1 MSEVTVTKLTL
12 LEGYK
17 SLIRFDD
24 EDIPDLL
31 VDEPEPIG
39 ESRGPNA
46 TQLLSAAV
54 GHCLNSTLI
63 FCLNKERVKVK
74 KLETTVSLRTARND
88 ENRLRVSRMDAEIS
102 LDVDEEDRERIRRCL
117 EVFENY
123 CTVSASVRKGIEINV
138 KIRQNDEIIHIEL

>member
-12 LEGYK
+12 LEGYR
-17 SLIRFDD
+17 SLVRFDD

-39 ESRGPNA
+39 EGRGPNA

-54 GHCLNSTLI
+54 GHCMSSSLI

-88 ENRLRVSRMDAEIS
+88 QNRLRVSGMDVEIS
-102 LDVDEEDRERIRRCL
+102 LDVDEEDRERIHRCL

-123 CTVSASVRKGIEINV
+123 CNVSESVRKGIEINV
-138 KIRQNDEIIHIEL
+138 KIR

>member
-12 LEGYK
+12 LEGYR
-17 SLIRFDD
+17 SLVRFDD

-39 ESRGPNA
+39 EGRGPNA

-54 GHCLNSTLI
+54 GHCMSSSLI

-74 KLETTVSLRTARND
+74 KLETTVSLSTARND
-88 ENRLRVSRMDAEIS
+88 QNRLRVSGMDVEIS
-102 LDVDEEDRERIRRCL
+102 LDVDEEDRERIHRCL

-138 KIRQNDEIIHIEL
+138 KIR

>member
-12 LEGYK
+12 LEGYR
-17 SLIRFDD
+17 SLVRFDD

-39 ESRGPNA
+39 EGRGPNA

-54 GHCLNSTLI
+54 GHCMSSSLI

-88 ENRLRVSRMDAEIS
+88 QNRLRVSGMDVEIS
-102 LDVDEEDRERIRRCL
+102 LDVDEEDRERIHRCL

-123 CTVSASVRKGIEINV
+123 CTVSESVRKGIEINV
-138 KIRQNDEIIHIEL
+138 RIR

>member
-12 LEGYK
+12 LEGYR
-17 SLIRFDD
+17 SLVRFDD

-39 ESRGPNA
+39 EGRGPNA

-54 GHCLNSTLI
+54 GHCMSSSLI

-88 ENRLRVSRMDAEIS
+88 QNRLRVSGMDVEIS
-102 LDVDEEDRERIRRCL
+102 LDVDEEDRERIHRCL

-123 CTVSASVRKGIEINV
+123 CTVSESVRKGIEINV
-138 KIRQNDEIIHIEL
+138 KIR

>member
-1 MSEVTVTKLTL
+1 MSEDTVTKLTL

-17 SLIRFDD
+17 SLVRFDD
-24 EDIPDLL
+24 EDIPGLL
-31 VDEPEPIG
+31 VDESEPVG
-39 ESRGPNA
+39 EGRGPNA

-54 GHCLNSTLI
+54 GHCLNSSLI

-88 ENRLRVSRMDAEIS
+88 QNRLRVSKMDVEIS
-102 LDVDEEDRERIRRCL
+102 LGIEEEDRHRISRCL

-123 CTVSASVRKGIEINV
+123 CTVTASVRKGVEINV
-138 KIRQNDEIIHIEL
+138 KIR

>member
-12 LEGYK
+12 LEGYR
-17 SLIRFDD
+17 SLVRFDD

-39 ESRGPNA
+39 EGRGPNA

-54 GHCLNSTLI
+54 GHCMSSSLI
-63 FCLNKERVKVK
+63 FCLNKERVKVR
-74 KLETTVSLRTARND
+74 KLETTVSLSTARND
-88 ENRLRVSRMDAEIS
+88 QNRLRVSGMDVEIS
-102 LDVDEEDRERIRRCL
+102 LDVDEGDRERIHRCL

-138 KIRQNDEIIHIEL
+138 KIR